1 MVDVCAA
8 PLNAASPIAN
18 VKASANHIH
27 RADRRAVR
35 MRGWYNVYVLAW
47 LAHLYTASG
56 AVFAFLAAR
65 AVIDFD
71 YPAAFFW
78 LGVQVL
84 VDATDGA
91 LARALRVS
99 ERLPWFSGAKLDD
112 IIDYLTYVF
121 VPALFVW
128 RAILVPDAWTVPVIA
143 AMLLSSAYGFSRDD
157 AKTADHFFT
166 GFPSYWNIVAFYL
179 LVLRLSPKV
188 NGVILLALAVM
199 VFVPI
204 RYVYPSRTPVM
215 RWPTNVLGAAW
226 AVLLFVMM
234 WQYPAI
240 SKPVLYASLVFPV
253 YYFGLSF
260 VLHVKPRS
268 PRR

>member
-1 MVDVCAA
+1 V
-8 PLNAASPIAN
+8 I
-18 VKASANHIH
+18 
-27 RADRRAVR
+27 
-35 MRGWYNVYVLAW
+35 GVLAW

-99 ERLPWFSGAKLDD
+99 ERLPWFNGAKLDD

-143 AMLLSSAYGFSRDD
+143 AMLVSSAYGFNRED

-179 LVLRLSPKV
+179 LLLRLPPTV
-188 NGVILLALAVM
+188 NGVILLALAVL

-204 RYVYPSRTPVM
+204 RYVYPSRMPVL
-215 RWPTNVLGAAW
+215 RWQTNVLGAIW

-234 WQYPAI
+234 WQYPAV
-240 SKPVLYASLVFPV
+240 SQTVLYASFVFPV

-260 VLHVKPRS
+260 ILYVKPRR